1 MNIHQGVWEG
11 ESEVKS
17 NLETQIPAGFVVL
30 IYVQLGRSLMRTLGQ
45 RKLCLSPADRDY
57 LKGIYIYL
65 GKVVDICEV
74 GSDCIELNLKSPF
87 YKRPSRAPAS

>member
-30 IYVQLGRSLMRTLGQ
+30 IYVQLGRSLMRTLGE
-45 RKLCLSPADRDY
+45 RKLGFTANALGL
-57 LKGIYIYL
+57 LKGIYRI
-65 GKVVDICEV
+65 VCFIC
-74 GSDCIELNLKSPF
+74 KH
-87 YKRPSRAPAS
+87 

>member
-30 IYVQLGRSLMRTLGQ
+30 IYVQLGRPLMRTLGG
-45 RKLCLSPADRDY
+45 RKLALTTNAY
-57 LKGIYIYL
+57 
-65 GKVVDICEV
+65 V
-74 GSDCIELNLKSPF
+74 
-87 YKRPSRAPAS
+87 

>member
-30 IYVQLGRSLMRTLGQ
+30 IYVQLGRSLMRTLGG
-45 RKLCLSPADRDY
+45 RKLAFIANALGLFKGNLWDFMLY
-57 LKGIYIYL
+57 L
-65 GKVVDICEV
+65 
-74 GSDCIELNLKSPF
+74 
-87 YKRPSRAPAS
+87 